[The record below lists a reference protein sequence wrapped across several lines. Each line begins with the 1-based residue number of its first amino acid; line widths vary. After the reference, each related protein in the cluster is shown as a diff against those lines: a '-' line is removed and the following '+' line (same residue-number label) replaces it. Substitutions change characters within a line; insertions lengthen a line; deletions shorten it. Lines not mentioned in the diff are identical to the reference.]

1 MPAAAELAAPFVPEI
16 EPAAADA
23 LDRYLRHLESVRG
36 LSPHTIRNYRT
47 DLAQFLRWLAAA
59 EVPLAGLARA
69 HYRRWLAE
77 LQRSG
82 VADASIRR
90 RASTVKSFI
99 RRLRITGE
107 LPADPLRLASVP
119 RGARRLPKPLSR
131 EQIEALLQAPDPE
144 TPAGIRDR
152 AVIETLYSC
161 GIRIS
166 ELAGM
171 RLADYQPD
179 SRGFIVRGK
188 GGRERAVLLGAPAE
202 RALRAWLRD
211 GRPAMAT
218 DRSADALWLNQRGGR
233 LGVRAVQ
240 LALKRHA
247 AAAGLPPDIHPH
259 LLRHSFATHML
270 DGGAN
275 LRVVQELLG
284 HASVSTTQLYTH
296 VTESGK
302 RAAIDQALDGI
313 AEHLRDRRRRD

>member
-1 MPAAAELAAPFVPEI
+1 MPAAEPATPSVLEI
-16 EPAAADA
+16 EPTAAEA
-23 LDRYLRHLESVRG
+23 LDRYLRHLEAVRG

-69 HYRRWLAE
+69 HYRQWLAE

-82 VADASIRR
+82 AADASIRR

-99 RRLRITGE
+99 RRLRVTGE
-107 LPADPLRLASVP
+107 LPADPLRLASIP
-119 RGARRLPKPLSR
+119 RGPRRLPKPLSQ

-179 SRGFIVRGK
+179 GRGFIVRGK
-188 GGRERAVLLGAPAE
+188 GDRERAVLLGAPAE

-218 DRSADALWLNQRGGR
+218 DRSGDALWLNQRGGR
-233 LGVRAVQ
+233 LSVRAVQ

-247 AAAGLPPDIHPH
+247 AAAGLPADIHPH